1 MVNPPWGIHREDLLI
16 FWDAAKPSF
25 IYIHIYIYVHIYIYM
40 YIYTHLE
47 FILSSAAL
55 ATIDFFNGF
64 GRHRCDTVL
73 LRSDGQA
80 VDTAFLRFVMA
91 VQHSSWAR
99 GEIRDG
105 RCNIPFFSWG
115 FDIHTGFC
123 RLSSH
128 RTGIRSDGSAD
139 ACGWNDFG
147 QCNIPPLD
155 DGIRYTQVCALW
167 IGWGHWLV

>member
-1 MVNPPWGIHREDLLI
+1 
-16 FWDAAKPSF
+16 
-25 IYIHIYIYVHIYIYM
+25 M

-91 VQHSSWAR
+91 VQHSS
-99 GEIRDG
+99 
-105 RCNIPFFSWG
+105 
-115 FDIHTGFC
+115 
-123 RLSSH
+123 
-128 RTGIRSDGSAD
+128 
-139 ACGWNDFG
+139 
-147 QCNIPPLD
+147 
-155 DGIRYTQVCALW
+155 
-167 IGWGHWLV
+167 